1 MVPELSPIR
10 VFIVDDH
17 QLIVDGVQSLIAAH
31 PGIRVCGSTT
41 EPLRVVELLAQLP
54 ADILITDVNMPE
66 ISGAELVRQVRA
78 VHPRLPVIALSMFG
92 DKEAISEMLRAGAT
106 GYVLKNTDRL
116 ELIQAI
122 EQVYAGKTYFSEAI
136 TAEMMKA
143 VSWDEGSTHLTR
155 REIEIIRLIDQ
166 ERSNRQIADQL
177 CISERTVETHRKN
190 IFRKTSTQSVL
201 GLIKYAH
208 ENRIL

>member
-190 IFRKTSTQSVL
+190 IFRKTGTQSVL

>member
-1 MVPELSPIR
+1 MTPELSPIR

-17 QLIVDGVQSLIAAH
+17 QLIVDGIQSLIAAH
-31 PGIRVCGSTT
+31 PGIHVCGSTT

-78 VHPRLPVIALSMFG
+78 AHPRLPVIALSMFG

-116 ELIQAI
+116 ELIRAI
-122 EQVYAGKTYFSEAI
+122 EQVHAGKTYFSEAI

-143 VSWDEGSTHLTR
+143 VSWDEASTHLTR

-166 ERSNRQIADQL
+166 ERSNRQISDQL

-190 IFRKTSTQSVL
+190 IFRKTGAQSVL

>member
-122 EQVYAGKTYFSEAI
+122 EQVHAGKTYFSEAI

-190 IFRKTSTQSVL
+190 IFRKTGTQSVL

>member
-1 MVPELSPIR
+1 MVPKLSPIR

-17 QLIVDGVQSLIAAH
+17 QLIVDGIQSLIAAH

-41 EPLRVVELLAQLP
+41 EPQRVVELLAQSP

-78 VHPRLPVIALSMFG
+78 LHPRLPVIALSMFG

-116 ELIQAI
+116 ELIRAI
-122 EQVYAGKTYFSEAI
+122 EQVHAGKTYFSEAI

-143 VSWDEGSTHLTR
+143 VSWDEASTHLTR

-190 IFRKTSTQSVL
+190 IFRKTGTQSVL